1 MLPSLRP
8 ATARRWGLLAL
19 AMLLSLVFAVPV
31 LWMFMTSLKTD
42 QDLFTIP
49 VRLWP
54 AHGLHFGAYAD
65 IWQTGGF
72 SQYFLNSTLVSSAT
86 TAISVALAVLAGL
99 GFARYRLRGG
109 SYLLLSVL
117 LSQLFPLVLLVPPF
131 YLVLRQLGLL
141 DRLQGLIIV
150 YISFALPYSVW
161 MLTGYFRS
169 IPIDLEE
176 AAMIDGT
183 TRLGAY
189 VRVTLPLAAP
199 GIAATIIYCFILAW
213 NEFMFA
219 ATFIDTPALRTLPVG
234 LEAFIDQYGT
244 QWNRLMAG
252 SMVTTLPVV
261 VLFVLLQRYLVAGL
275 TAGALKG

>member
-1 MLPSLRP
+1 
-8 ATARRWGLLAL
+8 
-19 AMLLSLVFAVPV
+19 
-31 LWMFMTSLKTD
+31 
-42 QDLFTIP
+42 
-49 VRLWP
+49 
-54 AHGLHFGAYAD
+54 
-65 IWQTGGF
+65 
-72 SQYFLNSTLVSSAT
+72 
-86 TAISVALAVLAGL
+86 
-99 GFARYRLRGG
+99 
-109 SYLLLSVL
+109 
-117 LSQLFPLVLLVPPF
+117 
-131 YLVLRQLGLL
+131 
-141 DRLQGLIIV
+141 V